1 MTDVKRPRALI
12 NGFGRI
18 GRLAMRRALGAV
30 GAASGAQAAG
40 YDTPF
45 DIVAV
50 NDPLAVAE
58 TAAYLL
64 QFDSVQGAFG
74 TTSVA
79 ANGDAFTVVTPKG
92 EEKTIAFSRHSRVE
106 DVSQRERGGG
116 GEGKRGRGGGMRV
129 DHQHTT
135 RPPCLVPPVPFPFS
149 SPSPT
154 WASTSCWSA
163 RASF

>member
-1 MTDVKRPRALI
+1 MTDPKRPRALI

-30 GAASGAQAAG
+30 GAASGACAAC

-45 DIVAV
+45 DIVAI

-92 EEKTIAFSRHSRVE
+92 EERTIAFSRHSRVE
-106 DVSQRERGGG
+106 DVRERERGGRG
-116 GEGKRGRGGGMRV
+116 GEGKGVCVCVWGGGGGGGGERKK
-129 DHQHTT
+129 
-135 RPPCLVPPVPFPFS
+135 RPPAWCGGGVLFIKPQ
-149 SPSPT
+149 SPNNL
-154 WASTSCWSA
+154 
-163 RASF
+163 

>member
-1 MTDVKRPRALI
+1 MTDPKRPRALI

-30 GAASGAQAAG
+30 GAASGARAAC

-45 DIVAV
+45 DIVAI

-106 DVSQRERGGG
+106 DVSERERGGRG
-116 GEGKRGRGGGMRV
+116 GRGEKGAGGKWCRSSN
-129 DHQHTT
+129 T
-135 RPPCLVPPVPFPFS
+135 PPAPPPFFPCS

-154 WASTSCWSA
+154 WASTSFWSA